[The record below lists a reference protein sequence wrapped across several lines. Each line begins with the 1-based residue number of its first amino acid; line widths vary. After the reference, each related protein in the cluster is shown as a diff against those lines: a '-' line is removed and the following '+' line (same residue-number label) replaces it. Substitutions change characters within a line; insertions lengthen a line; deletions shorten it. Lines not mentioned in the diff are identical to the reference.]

1 MEKMLNNFMAA
12 LSAMFYYVS
21 AAVSLAVSNKWFMGL
36 SLFLLLTTNKS
47 LKIGKLLGY
56 KG

>member
-47 LKIGKLLGY
+47 LKIGRLLGY